1 MPAAAFPTRSA
12 AAFGGEVHSLLPGC
26 RTGRGPSGEHG
37 GDRYPAARA
46 VLTVVDALARFG
58 PKVDAR
64 QLFEQDRATLLRL
77 VHGLAPEEWDR
88 PTAAAPWLVRD
99 VVAHLLGDDLSRLAR
114 TRDGHSPIG
123 PQPGEPVAAFI
134 HRFNAEWVQAARRVS
149 PRLLLDLLDLT
160 SPHVLAL
167 WRDID
172 LDAITEPVTWA
183 GPEPAP
189 RWLDCARDFTEYW
202 VHQQQIRD
210 ATGRTEDGDPAVVH
224 LVLDTFLRAMP
235 QTLAG
240 HDRPAGTTLTVVV
253 TGAGGGQ
260 WCWQRQGRRWLP
272 VENAEGSTR
281 LTFHDAEALWRLCT
295 RLIEPDQARRRTIV
309 VGDQAL
315 ADAALRIVAIIR

>member
-1 MPAAAFPTRSA
+1 M
-12 AAFGGEVHSLLPGC
+12 
-26 RTGRGPSGEHG
+26 
-37 GDRYPAARA
+37 
-46 VLTVVDALARFG
+46 DALARFG

-77 VHGLAPEEWDR
+77 VQGLDPADWEQ

-114 TRDGHSPIG
+114 TRDGHSPVG
-123 PQPGEPVAAFI
+123 PQPGEPLTAFI
-134 HRFNAEWVQAARRVS
+134 HRFNDDWVQAARRVS
-149 PRLLLDLLDLT
+149 PRLLLDLLAVT
-160 SPHVLAL
+160 SPQVLAL

-189 RWLDCARDFTEYW
+189 VWLDCARDFTEYW

-210 ATGRTEDGDPAVVH
+210 ATGRPNDSDPAVVH

-240 HDRPAGTTLTVVV
+240 HDRPEGTTLIMAV

-260 WCWQRQGRRWLP
+260 WCWQRQDGRWLP
-272 VENAEGSTR
+272 VEDIDGSTR
-281 LTFHDAEALWRLCT
+281 LTFQEAEALWRLCT
-295 RLIEPDQARRRTIV
+295 RLIEPDAARRRVTV
-309 VGDQAL
+309 VGDRAL
-315 ADAALRIVAIIR
+315 ADAALEVISIIR